1 MFASFYSCTES
12 FIGSIADFQ
21 VLTVAEKSSLYQ
33 RNLHGVLN
41 ICATFLLRMASMF
54 ESPANNHL
62 IVSVYGQ
69 DIFERTKR
77 IGLQLDDDLVLIKL
91 MMVTFAFSSNCYMV
105 ELKEENLND
114 RLLLGTFRL
123 WGSQNVYAELLWS
136 YLTYR
141 YNYYEAA
148 LRFARMIKNL
158 LDLLKMS
165 GDVHHQN
172 DLHQQFV
179 EEVTVLTEQTLTINE
194 NELVPVWGKT
204 WMPRLKIRNLSI
216 STRKPNLWNQK
227 LESRIIPIQLSVFIL
242 SNKTWNTVKSF

>member
-1 MFASFYSCTES
+1 MFATFYSGTES

-41 ICATFLLRMASMF
+41 ICATFLLRMAGMF
-54 ESPANNHL
+54 DSPANSHL
-62 IVSVYGQ
+62 IISVYGL
-69 DIFERTKR
+69 DVFERTKR
-77 IGLQLDDDLVLIKL
+77 IGLQLDDDLVVFKL
-91 MMVTFAFSSNCYMV
+91 MMVTLAFSANCYMV
-105 ELKEENLND
+105 EIKEDNLND

-148 LRFARMIKNL
+148 LRFARMIKAL
-158 LDLLKMS
+158 LDLLKIS
-165 GDVHHQN
+165 GDVHHEN

-179 EEVTVLTEQTLTINE
+179 EEITVLTEQALVITE

-204 WMPRLKIRNLSI
+204 WWFIWTIRSLFVTTKRSEPR
-216 STRKPNLWNQK
+216 NQNFDY
-227 LESRIIPIQLSVFIL
+227 LVSC
-242 SNKTWNTVKSF
+242 